1 MHSKRVGLVGFAQ
14 KLSDRTDERGCLVK
28 KLGLLAIVC
37 MIALALCACSSSA
50 SGSAASTSGSAA
62 SASTSAASS
71 KDYSDSKF
79 VGTWK
84 VDTITFKDTT
94 EPFDTAWT
102 LVVKADGT
110 GQSISEDETEE
121 FTWTPT
127 DNGFKTKGDVKATFV
142 ADGDSITTK
151 IIGATLRFNKAA

>member
-1 MHSKRVGLVGFAQ
+1 M
-14 KLSDRTDERGCLVK
+14 K

-37 MIALALCACSSSA
+37 MIALALCACSSSG
-50 SGSAASTSGSAA
+50 SGSAASASASGNGSAA